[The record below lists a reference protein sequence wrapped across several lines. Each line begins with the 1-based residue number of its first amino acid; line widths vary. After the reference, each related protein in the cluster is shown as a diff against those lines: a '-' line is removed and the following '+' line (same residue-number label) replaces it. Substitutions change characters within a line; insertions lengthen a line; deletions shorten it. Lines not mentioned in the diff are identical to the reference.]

1 MMNHK
6 HTDLKP
12 MDPRVIKGIQL
23 FNQKRFFDAHEELE
37 LAWRDETQPIR
48 DLFRGILQIGV
59 AYYHIQHRN
68 FIGAQKMFIRAEK
81 WLLPYS
87 GFCLGINIEKL
98 KKDTNKISRML
109 NNGELNEINTTDGS
123 IFPVIETK
131 Y

>member
-1 MMNHK
+1 MNHK
-6 HTDLKP
+6 NTELQP
-12 MDPRVIKGIQL
+12 IDPRVIKGIQL
-23 FNQKRFFDAHEELE
+23 FNQKKFFEAHEELE

-48 DLFRGILQIGV
+48 DLYRGILQIGV

-87 GFCLGINIEKL
+87 GFCLGINIGKL
-98 KKDTNKISRML
+98 KKDATKISRML
-109 NNGELNEINTTDGS
+109 NDGELNQIITADGS
-123 IFPVIETK
+123 IFPGIETK

>member
-1 MMNHK
+1 
-6 HTDLKP
+6 

>member
-23 FNQKRFFDAHEELE
+23 FNQKKFFDAHEELE

-109 NNGELNEINTTDGS
+109 NNGELNEVNTTDGS

>member
-23 FNQKRFFDAHEELE
+23 FNQKKFFDAHEELE
-37 LAWRDETQPIR
+37 LAWRDEAQPIR

>member
-1 MMNHK
+1 MNHK

-23 FNQKRFFDAHEELE
+23 FNQKKFFDAHEELE

>member
-23 FNQKRFFDAHEELE
+23 FNQKKFFDAHEELE

>member
-1 MMNHK
+1 MNHK

-12 MDPRVIKGIQL
+12 MVPRVIKGIQL
-23 FNQKRFFDAHEELE
+23 FNQKKFFDAHEELE

>member
-23 FNQKRFFDAHEELE
+23 FNQKKFFDAHEELE

-68 FIGAQKMFIRAEK
+68 FIGAQKMFFRAEK